1 MIIKNADVYTQ
12 DNVFVKGDVVVDNGT
27 FTKVLEAPDYVDNEV
42 VDATGLKMIPGLVD
56 IHFHGCK
63 GADMCDGTKEALDII
78 SRDLRFGEFARFS
91 KGERQTGGANRD
103 SILCDMF
110 ESVLGAIYL
119 DGGMECATAYLS
131 GIFPAYVLFA
141 FDGPSFS
148 LWSSTTVSGVY
159 PRSSCGVYTSN
170 GLIELPG

>member
-78 SRDLRFGEFARFS
+78 SRYEASVGVTSICPATMTIAKEELVEKAARLTSSCFS
-91 KGERQTGGANRD
+91 YDQ
-103 SILCDMF
+103 LCD
-110 ESVLGAIYL
+110 Y
-119 DGGMECATAYLS
+119 Y
-131 GIFPAYVLFA
+131 YYNRY
-141 FDGPSFS
+141 
-148 LWSSTTVSGVY
+148 STYHQSWCSKY
-159 PRSSCGVYTSN
+159 
-170 GLIELPG
+170 

>member
-42 VDATGLKMIPGLVD
+42 VDATGLKMIPEFVD

-78 SRDLRFGEFARFS
+78 SRYEASVGVTSICPATMTIAKEELVEVMKNAGEYS
-91 KGERQTGGANRD
+91 YNGGAHLVGIN
-103 SILCDMF
+103 
-110 ESVLGAIYL
+110 
-119 DGGMECATAYLS
+119 ME
-131 GIFPAYVLFA
+131 
-141 FDGPSFS
+141 GP
-148 LWSSTTVSGVY
+148 L
-159 PRSSCGVYTSN
+159 
-170 GLIELPG
+170 

>member
-63 GADMCDGTKEALDII
+63 GADMGQRGSCHDRVFIHLEEAD
-78 SRDLRFGEFARFS
+78 DL
-91 KGERQTGGANRD
+91 
-103 SILCDMF
+103 
-110 ESVLGAIYL
+110 
-119 DGGMECATAYLS
+119 
-131 GIFPAYVLFA
+131 
-141 FDGPSFS
+141 
-148 LWSSTTVSGVY
+148 
-159 PRSSCGVYTSN
+159 
-170 GLIELPG
+170 

>member
-27 FTKVLEAPDYVDNEV
+27 FTKVLDVHNYVGDEV

-78 SRDLRFGEFARFS
+78 SRYEASVGVTSICPATMTIAKEELVEVMKNAGEYLYN
-91 KGERQTGGANRD
+91 GGAHLVGINMEGPFI
-103 SILCDMF
+103 SPQKKGAQAAENIIPCDYEYF
-110 ESVLGAIYL
+110 RQLVAAEK
-119 DGGMECATAYLS
+119 
-131 GIFPAYVLFA
+131 
-141 FDGPSFS
+141 
-148 LWSSTTVSGVY
+148 
-159 PRSSCGVYTSN
+159 
-170 GLIELPG
+170 